1 MNHLGGKQIIFVPGA
16 STDEPMACSTNK
28 QLLTVANWMLKNA
41 RLVLTGSPSAM
52 TQRPE
57 FDSDGI
63 WVCPPKVEMYQWL
76 HHAAPNGHLGEFASD
91 LRKVSFALADFGKVV
106 LDKLAMSDD
115 ICKEIPDDALFTFA
129 LHYQGNGG
137 HFVQWMGNAPNV
149 SWVMTYT
156 QADGEDVRLT
166 WHPSSQGAM
175 SIPVRASGR
184 TFLDPKK
191 VGISAAKASVFGGT
205 GWQGNSSTT
214 NLRTSTAT
222 VQQAYCSARRT
233 TLLATAGE
241 HPVLTFLAPAGQ
253 HNDFVLLSRGLMI
266 LKVILVLA
274 GQVISPSTRAT
285 KLSTPRARTSRA
297 TSRPTRRP
305 TSRATRGAA
314 IGAARGAARGATS
327 GTTSGATSRATSGAT
342 TGAARARTSPA
353 TSRSISSAELIL
365 PKP

>member
-1 MNHLGGKQIIFVPGA
+1 
-16 STDEPMACSTNK
+16 MACSTNK

-76 HHAAPNGHLGEFASD
+76 HHAAPNGHLGEFSSD

-205 GWQGNSSTT
+205 GWQGSSSTT
-214 NLRTSTAT
+214 THIDSNSATGVLFGKADYTSRDSGGA
-222 VQQAYCSARRT
+222 S
-233 TLLATAGE
+233 
-241 HPVLTFLAPAGQ
+241 
-253 HNDFVLLSRGLMI
+253 
-266 LKVILVLA
+266 
-274 GQVISPSTRAT
+274 STDI
-285 KLSTPRARTSRA
+285 PRAS
-297 TSRPTRRP
+297 
-305 TSRATRGAA
+305 GAA
-314 IGAARGAARGATS
+314 QRLRPVVTWSDDIGSHTCAS
-327 GTTSGATSRATSGAT
+327 GSGDKTIDSCYETFYSKSKDEQGDKQADKKADKQGNTWSGNWGGT
-342 TGAARARTSPA
+342 WGGTWSDTWNDKWGD
-353 TSRSISSAELIL
+353 
-365 PKP
+365 KHGDK